1 MPTQIRK
8 LRYHV
13 ATSLD
18 GFIAREDGSTDC
30 FPGDLQAE
38 HVTDYLFTLAAE
50 YDTVLMGR
58 ATYEVGLKLGVGDP
72 YPQLDTYVF
81 SRTPKAS
88 PHPRVH
94 WVGEDAAGVVRG
106 LKARAGTDVDW
117 SQTIQGLPAR
127 TPKDIY
133 LGGGGDFARTL
144 LAEGLIDE
152 VQLKVNPVL
161 LGTGRPL
168 VAGLPRDVPLELLS
182 TKTYRT
188 GVVLLR
194 YAVRRP

>member
-1 MPTQIRK
+1 MPPRK

-13 ATSLD
+13 AMSVD
-18 GFIAREDGSTDC
+18 GFIARGDGSTDC

-58 ATYEVGLKLGVGDP
+58 ATYEVGLRFGVSDP

-81 SRTPKAS
+81 SRTMKAR
-88 PHPRVH
+88 PDPRVH
-94 WVGEDAAGVVRG
+94 LVGEDVAGVVRG
-106 LKARAGTDVDW
+106 LKARTGQDVDW
-117 SQTIQGLPAR
+117 SQSLRGAQAH
-127 TPKDIY
+127 TPKDLY
-133 LGGGGDFARTL
+133 LCGGGDLARTL
-144 LAEGLIDE
+144 FAEGLIDE

-161 LGTGRPL
+161 LGAGKPL
-168 VAGLPRDVPLELLS
+168 VEGLPRDVPLELLS

-188 GVVLLR
+188 GVVLAR
-194 YAVRRP
+194 YAVRGA